1 MILIVQGLPAS
12 GKSTFAKAWVE
23 ENPKSRIRVNRDD
36 IRRML
41 GPYWLPSREHLV
53 TDIEHAAI
61 KAALEEDYD
70 VVIDNMNLG
79 MSYINDYLSIA
90 HQFDTKVEYKSFLNV
105 PLEVC
110 IERDKNRIDSVGE
123 EAIRR
128 VYVKYAHLFED
139 TDVR

>member
-1 MILIVQGLPAS
+1 MILIMQGLPAS

-23 ENPKSRIRVNRDD
+23 ELPKSRIRVNRDD

-41 GPYWLPSREHLV
+41 GPYWLLSREHLV
-53 TDIEHAAI
+53 TDIEHSAI
-61 KAALEEDYD
+61 RHALEEDYD

-90 HQFDTKVEYKSFLNV
+90 HQFDTTVEYKSFLDV
-105 PLEVC
+105 PVEVC
-110 IERDKNRIDSVGE
+110 IERDKNRVDSVGE
-123 EAIRR
+123 ETIRK
-128 VYVKYAHLFED
+128 VYIKYAYLFED